1 VGVYLNSAV
10 GTAFFIIFGA
20 RPGEVLFGKSGAIM
34 SAFAVSSIPH
44 HIGVWRFTTV
54 GRFFLLIVIGAV
66 MEIAF
71 TKLTELQVRGWL
83 G

>member
-1 VGVYLNSAV
+1 MYTSIQQLAPTSVD
-10 GTAFFIIFGA
+10 TFFIIFGA

-34 SAFAVSSIPH
+34 SAFAASSIPH

-54 GRFFLLIVIGAV
+54 GSIVIGAV

-83 G
+83 V